1 MLFSVNTN
9 NNSLNAQ
16 KALMRTNVG
25 LNKSVQKLSTGSRI
39 NSSSDDAAG
48 LSIAENLKSRT
59 MGYRQARSNGI
70 QATAMLQTAD
80 SALQT
85 VSNTLMRMRE
95 LAVQA
100 GSDNLS
106 TDDRTSSQR
115 EFRAL
120 ASEIRRIFSATEYN
134 GTKLLNGT
142 QGNGVSGP
150 GSFQFQI
157 GTGTSVATDTIS
169 VNLGSGSGAI
179 SGLTDLLSGGT
190 TSSISGSTLTP
201 ALAAVDNIDLALKSV
216 NERRATIGA
225 GVNRLGATVDFLNS
239 AIENLQQAEGN
250 IRDTDYGFE
259 SANFSRQQVLQQS
272 AVSMLSQANSQ
283 PQLAL
288 RLLG

>member
-1 MLFSVNTN
+1 VLLPIIN
-9 NNSLNAQ
+9 NNTSLNAQ
-16 KALMRTNVG
+16 KSLMRTNVG
-25 LNKSVQKLSTGSRI
+25 LNKSVQKLSSGSRI
-39 NSSSDDAAG
+39 NSSSDDSAG

-59 MGYRQARSNGI
+59 TGYRQARSNGT
-70 QATAMLQTAD
+70 QAISMLQTAD

-106 TDDRTSSQR
+106 TEDRASSQR
-115 EFRAL
+115 EFTAL
-120 ASEIRRIFSATEYN
+120 ASEITRIFKATEYN
-134 GTKLLNGT
+134 NTALLDGS
-142 QGNGVSGP
+142 GGASSNGV
-150 GSFQFQI
+150 FQFQI
-157 GTGTSVATDTIS
+157 GVENNSFDNIKVD
-169 VNLGSGSGAI
+169 LGGGVSGASALAGFSSFLSGAGAISGAI
-179 SGLTDLLSGGT
+179 SNALGLLS
-190 TSSISGSTLTP
+190 SIDT
-201 ALAAVDNIDLALKSV
+201 ALRAVNDK
-216 NERRATIGA
+216 RADIGA

-239 AIENLQQAEGN
+239 AIENLQTAEGN
-250 IRDTDYGFE
+250 IRDTDYGSE

>member
-59 MGYRQARSNGI
+59 TGYRQARSNGT

-106 TDDRTSSQR
+106 DADRASSNR
-115 EFRAL
+115 EFQAL
-120 ASEIRRIFSATEYN
+120 ASEITRIFKATEYN
-134 GTKLLNGT
+134 DTKLLDGSGGT
-142 QGNGVSGP
+142 SGT
-150 GSFQFQI
+150 FQFQI
-157 GTGTSVATDTIS
+157 GVDNVTSVDNIKVDLGGGVSGGAGALAGFSALLAGAGTI
-169 VNLGSGSGAI
+169 SGAI
-179 SGLTDLLSGGT
+179 SNALGLLS
-190 TSSISGSTLTP
+190 SIDT
-201 ALAAVDNIDLALKSV
+201 ALKSV
-216 NERRATIGA
+216 NDKRADIGA

>member
-9 NNSLNAQ
+9 NNSLAAQ
-16 KALMRTNVG
+16 KNLMRTNVG
-25 LNKSVQKLSTGSRI
+25 LNKSVQKLSSGSRI
-39 NSSSDDAAG
+39 NSSSDDSAG

-59 MGYRQARSNGI
+59 TGYRQARSNGT
-70 QATAMLQTAD
+70 QAISMLQTAD

-106 TDDRTSSQR
+106 TEDRASSQR
-115 EFRAL
+115 EFTAL
-120 ASEIRRIFSATEYN
+120 ASEITRIFKATEYN
-134 GTKLLNGT
+134 NTALLDGS
-142 QGNGVSGP
+142 GGASSNGV
-150 GSFQFQI
+150 FQFQI
-157 GTGTSVATDTIS
+157 GVENNSFDNIKVD
-169 VNLGSGSGAI
+169 LGGGVSGASALAGFSSFLSGAGAISGAI
-179 SGLTDLLSGGT
+179 SNALGLLS
-190 TSSISGSTLTP
+190 SIDT
-201 ALAAVDNIDLALKSV
+201 ALRAVNDK
-216 NERRATIGA
+216 RADIGA

-239 AIENLQQAEGN
+239 AIENLQTAEGN
-250 IRDTDYGFE
+250 IRDTDYGSE

>member
-9 NNSLNAQ
+9 ANSLAAQ
-16 KALMRTNVG
+16 KNLMRTNVG
-25 LNKSVQKLSTGSRI
+25 LNKSVQKLSSGSRI
-39 NSSSDDAAG
+39 NSSSDDSAG

-59 MGYRQARSNGI
+59 TGYRQARSNGT
-70 QATAMLQTAD
+70 QAISMLQTAD

-106 TDDRTSSQR
+106 TEDRASSQR
-115 EFRAL
+115 EFTAL
-120 ASEIRRIFSATEYN
+120 ASEITRIFKATEYN
-134 GTKLLNGT
+134 NTALLDGS
-142 QGNGVSGP
+142 GGASSNGV
-150 GSFQFQI
+150 FQFQI
-157 GTGTSVATDTIS
+157 GVENNSFDNIKVD
-169 VNLGSGSGAI
+169 LGGGVSGASALAGFSSFLSGAGAISGAI
-179 SGLTDLLSGGT
+179 SNALGLLS
-190 TSSISGSTLTP
+190 SIDT
-201 ALAAVDNIDLALKSV
+201 ALRAVNDK
-216 NERRATIGA
+216 RADIGA

-239 AIENLQQAEGN
+239 AIENLQTAEGN
-250 IRDTDYGFE
+250 IRDTDYGSE

>member
-16 KALMRTNVG
+16 KSLMRTNVG
-25 LNKSVQKLSTGSRI
+25 LNKSVQKLSSGSRI
-39 NSSSDDAAG
+39 NSSSDDSAG

-59 MGYRQARSNGI
+59 TGYRQARSNGT
-70 QATAMLQTAD
+70 QAISMLQTAD

-106 TDDRTSSQR
+106 TEDRASSQR
-115 EFRAL
+115 EFTAL
-120 ASEIRRIFSATEYN
+120 ASEITRIFKATEYN
-134 GTKLLNGT
+134 NTALLDGS
-142 QGNGVSGP
+142 GGASSNGV
-150 GSFQFQI
+150 FQFQI
-157 GTGTSVATDTIS
+157 GVENNSFDNIKVD
-169 VNLGSGSGAI
+169 LGGGVSGASALAGFSSFLSGNGGISGAI
-179 SGLTDLLSGGT
+179 SNALGLLS
-190 TSSISGSTLTP
+190 SIDT
-201 ALAAVDNIDLALKSV
+201 ALRAVNDK
-216 NERRATIGA
+216 RADIGA

-239 AIENLQQAEGN
+239 AIENLQTAEGN
-250 IRDTDYGFE
+250 IRDTDYGSE

>member
-9 NNSLNAQ
+9 NNSLAAQ
-16 KALMRTNVG
+16 KNLMRTNVG
-25 LNKSVQKLSTGSRI
+25 LNKSVQKLSSGSRI
-39 NSSSDDAAG
+39 NSSADDAAG

-80 SALQT
+80 AALQT

-106 TDDRTSSQR
+106 DADRASSNR
-115 EFRAL
+115 EFRSL
-120 ASEIRRIFSATEYN
+120 ASEITRIFSATEYN
-134 GTKLLNGT
+134 GTKLLNGS
-142 QGNGVSGP
+142 GGANGV
-150 GSFQFQI
+150 FQFQI
-157 GTGTSVATDTIS
+157 GVDNVSTVDSITVDLGVGVSGTGALSGFSGVLASSGVIAGGIS
-169 VNLGSGSGAI
+169 AALGLI
-179 SGLTDLLSGGT
+179 SGIDT
-190 TSSISGSTLTP
+190 
-201 ALAAVDNIDLALKSV
+201 ALRAVNDKRSD
-216 NERRATIGA
+216 IGA

-239 AIENLQQAEGN
+239 AIENLQNAEGN

>member
-59 MGYRQARSNGI
+59 TGYRQARSNGT
-70 QATAMLQTAD
+70 QATSMLQTAD

-106 TDDRTSSQR
+106 TDDRASSNR
-115 EFRAL
+115 EFQSL
-120 ASEIRRIFSATEYN
+120 ASEISRIFKVTEYN
-134 GTKLLNGT
+134 DTKLLDGSGGAST
-142 QGNGVSGP
+142 DGV
-150 GSFQFQI
+150 FQFQI
-157 GTGTSVATDTIS
+157 GVDDSSVDNIKVDLGGGVSGTGALAGFSAVLA
-169 VNLGSGSGAI
+169 GSISGAI
-179 SGLTDLLSGGT
+179 SNALGLLS
-190 TSSISGSTLTP
+190 SIDT
-201 ALAAVDNIDLALKSV
+201 ALKSV
-216 NERRATIGA
+216 NDKRADIGA

-250 IRDTDYGFE
+250 IRDTDYGAE

>member
-16 KALMRTNVG
+16 KSLMRTNVG
-25 LNKSVQKLSTGSRI
+25 LNKSVQKLSSGSRI

-48 LSIAENLKSRT
+48 LSIAENLKSRS
-59 MGYRQARSNGI
+59 MGYRQARSNGV

-80 SALQT
+80 AALQT
-85 VSNTLMRMRE
+85 VSNSLMRMRE

-106 TDDRTSSQR
+106 TEDRASSNR

-120 ASEIRRIFSATEYN
+120 ASEITRIFEATEYN
-134 GTKLLNGT
+134 GTKLLDGSGGT
-142 QGNGVSGP
+142 S

-157 GTGTSVATDTIS
+157 GVDNVTDVDHIKVDLGKGVSGTGA
-169 VNLGSGSGAI
+169 LSGFSGFLASGAI
-179 SGLTDLLSGGT
+179 SGGISAALGL
-190 TSSISGSTLTP
+190 ISGIDT
-201 ALAAVDNIDLALKSV
+201 ALRAVSDK
-216 NERRATIGA
+216 RADIGA

-239 AIENLQQAEGN
+239 AIENLQVAEGN
-250 IRDTDYGFE
+250 IRDTDYGSE

>member
-16 KALMRTNVG
+16 KSLMRTNVG
-25 LNKSVQKLSTGSRI
+25 LNKSVQKLSSGSRI
-39 NSSSDDAAG
+39 NSSSDDSAG

-59 MGYRQARSNGI
+59 TGYRQARSNGT
-70 QATAMLQTAD
+70 QAISMLQTAD

-106 TDDRTSSQR
+106 TEDRASSQR
-115 EFRAL
+115 EFTAL
-120 ASEIRRIFSATEYN
+120 ASEITRIFKATEYN
-134 GTKLLNGT
+134 NTALLDGS
-142 QGNGVSGP
+142 GGASSNGV
-150 GSFQFQI
+150 FQFQI
-157 GTGTSVATDTIS
+157 GVENNSFDNIKVD
-169 VNLGSGSGAI
+169 LGGGVSGASALAGFSSFLSGAGAISGAI
-179 SGLTDLLSGGT
+179 SNALGLLS
-190 TSSISGSTLTP
+190 SIDT
-201 ALAAVDNIDLALKSV
+201 ALRAVNDK
-216 NERRATIGA
+216 RADIGA

-239 AIENLQQAEGN
+239 AIENLQTAEGN
-250 IRDTDYGFE
+250 IRDTDYGSE

>member
-9 NNSLNAQ
+9 ANSLAAQ
-16 KALMRTNVG
+16 KNLMRTNVG
-25 LNKSVQKLSTGSRI
+25 LNKSVQKLSSGSRI
-39 NSSSDDAAG
+39 NSSADDAAG

-59 MGYRQARSNGI
+59 MGYRQARNNGI

-80 SALQT
+80 AALQT

-106 TDDRTSSQR
+106 TEDRKSSNA
-115 EFRAL
+115 EFQSL
-120 ASEIRRIFSATEYN
+120 ASEIKRIFSATEYN
-134 GTKLLNGT
+134 GTSLLDGS
-142 QGNGVSGP
+142 GGSSGVGV
-150 GSFQFQI
+150 FQFQI
-157 GTGTSVATDTIS
+157 GVGTNSFDNIRVD
-169 VNLGSGSGAI
+169 LGSGTTAV
-179 SGLTDLLSGGT
+179 SGLSNLLSGGST
-190 TSSISGSTLTP
+190 SFISGTIQDALNTISSI
-201 ALAAVDNIDLALKSV
+201 DNALKSV
-216 NERRATIGA
+216 NDRRSTIGA
-225 GVNRLGATVDFLNS
+225 AVNRLGTTVDFLNS
-239 AIENLQQAEGN
+239 AIENLQSAEGN

>member
-1 MLFSVNTN
+1 MLFSVITN

-16 KALMRTNVG
+16 KSLMRTNVG
-25 LNKSVQKLSTGSRI
+25 LNKSVQKLSSGSRI
-39 NSSSDDAAG
+39 NSSSDDSAG

-59 MGYRQARSNGI
+59 TGYRQARSNGT
-70 QATAMLQTAD
+70 QAISMLQTAD

-106 TDDRTSSQR
+106 TEDRASSQR
-115 EFRAL
+115 EFTAL
-120 ASEIRRIFSATEYN
+120 ASEITRIFKATEYN
-134 GTKLLNGT
+134 NTALLDGS
-142 QGNGVSGP
+142 GGASSNGV
-150 GSFQFQI
+150 FQFQI
-157 GTGTSVATDTIS
+157 GVENNSFDNIKVD
-169 VNLGSGSGAI
+169 LGGGVSGASALAGFSSFLSGAGAISGAI
-179 SGLTDLLSGGT
+179 SNALGLLS
-190 TSSISGSTLTP
+190 SIDT
-201 ALAAVDNIDLALKSV
+201 ALRAVNDK
-216 NERRATIGA
+216 RADIGA

-239 AIENLQQAEGN
+239 AIENLQTAEGN
-250 IRDTDYGFE
+250 IRDTDYGSE